1 MRKVILAM
9 QITLDGFVAG
19 ANDELDWLVD
29 EEDQW
34 KDLFEI
40 LKSADTFLLGRVM
53 YPGYA
58 NYWRGVLAN
67 PAAKKNET
75 KFARIAEKTRHI
87 VFSRTMKKADWK
99 NTMVERGDV
108 SEAVRRLKQQA
119 GKNMI
124 VWGGA
129 SFASSLIGLGLV
141 DEYRLLVNPVMLG
154 KGKPLFRSID
164 DRRRLKLAETKTF
177 KSVVVLLHYKAMKQK
192 NKK

>member
-1 MRKVILAM
+1 MRKVILVM

-19 ANDELDWLVD
+19 ENDELDWLVD

-108 SEAVRRLKQQA
+108 SEAAEQENNPIKRDISRAFLPFPWAEVRVLCL
-119 GKNMI
+119 
-124 VWGGA
+124 
-129 SFASSLIGLGLV
+129 SLLGSLC
-141 DEYRLLVNPVMLG
+141 
-154 KGKPLFRSID
+154 
-164 DRRRLKLAETKTF
+164 
-177 KSVVVLLHYKAMKQK
+177 
-192 NKK
+192 